1 MGNAGT
7 KMAKMAVAPKNIAI
21 GSLITSVLLAAL
33 LYVNGSAQQ
42 CPISAAA
49 YEELLGQLAQNAGE
63 LGDARAELAQNAGEL
78 GEARAELASLR
89 STTSATLA
97 CVRRQDLLAKGS
109 TRVDSWLH
117 PHKQIRSHMYHCQ
130 SSKQR
135 HHATHRM
142 SASILLHH
150 RVYPVLQNCQHDRDI
165 IRQTKPGQIFGYK
178 VEQLLS
184 IMA

>member
-42 CPISAAA
+42 CPVTAAA
-49 YEELLGQLAQNAGE
+49 YEELLGQ
-63 LGDARAELAQNAGEL
+63 LAQNAGEL

-97 CVRRQDLLAKGS
+97 KGS
-109 TRVDSWLH
+109 THSSDRAVTTSPPKRQPVNFYQVLHCNQDHAAWL
-117 PHKQIRSHMYHCQ
+117 
-130 SSKQR
+130 
-135 HHATHRM
+135 
-142 SASILLHH
+142 
-150 RVYPVLQNCQHDRDI
+150 
-165 IRQTKPGQIFGYK
+165 
-178 VEQLLS
+178 
-184 IMA
+184 